1 MKDKRAVDADPEAN
15 RSALPPIIDVD
26 AALVGDDMDLAFR
39 AMCDSGRRIVP
50 IGAMSL
56 LLLSMGVFTCVL
68 MGTIFGID
76 DSVAGTIFFEVAG
89 VCAVALLAT
98 VFCVLPDDNAVRVC
112 LRGFFRFAF
121 ANPHWPHALWTAV
134 VRATPGVG
142 LALGFVSIA
151 ASVVLSII
159 IMNAPSN
166 VPVKRATVAMWAVS
180 VIMLIPTGALNL
192 LRKLCDGHS

>member
-1 MKDKRAVDADPEAN
+1 MKHKPAVDADPEAN

-26 AALVGDDMDLAFR
+26 AALVDEDMSLAFR
-39 AMCDSGRRIVP
+39 AMCDSGRQIIP
-50 IGAMSL
+50 IGVISL
-56 LLLSMGVFTCVL
+56 ALLGMGIFTCVL
-68 MGTIFGID
+68 MGSIFGID
-76 DSVAGTIFFEVAG
+76 DSVAGTIFYEVAG

-98 VFCVLPDDNAVRVC
+98 VFCVLPEDNSVRVC
-112 LRGFFRFAF
+112 LRGFFRFTF
-121 ANPHWPHALWTAV
+121 FNPHWPHALWTVV

-142 LALGFVSIA
+142 LALGFVSVA
-151 ASVVLSII
+151 AAVVLSII

-166 VPVKRATVAMWAVS
+166 VPVKRATLAMWVVS